1 MALSFE
7 RRCGRLQ
14 HPDFLWSWLAL
25 TNFMRL
31 SLMKAAHAVVSSA
44 AYRKPRGCHYCMQL
58 LQFGLLLLKNHGSFR

>member
-7 RRCGRLQ
+7 RRCGRQ
-14 HPDFLWSWLAL
+14 DPDFLWNWLAL

-31 SLMKAAHAVVSSA
+31 SLMKAAHAVVFSA
-44 AYRKPRGCHYCMQL
+44 AYRKPGCHYCMQL